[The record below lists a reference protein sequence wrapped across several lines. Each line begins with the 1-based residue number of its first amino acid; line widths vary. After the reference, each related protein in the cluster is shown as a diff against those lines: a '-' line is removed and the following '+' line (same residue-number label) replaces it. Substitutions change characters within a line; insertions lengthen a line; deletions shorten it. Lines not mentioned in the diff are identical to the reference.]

1 MELDLASRS
10 IGIGILTTT
19 WPLGHDYLLL
29 NSFRDYDLSI
39 VFVGVFVVA
48 G

>member
-1 MELDLASRS
+1 MDLDLASRS
-10 IGIGILTTT
+10 IGIGILTT
-19 WPLGHDYLLL
+19 WPLGHDYLFL
-29 NSFRDYDLSI
+29 NSFRDHDLSI